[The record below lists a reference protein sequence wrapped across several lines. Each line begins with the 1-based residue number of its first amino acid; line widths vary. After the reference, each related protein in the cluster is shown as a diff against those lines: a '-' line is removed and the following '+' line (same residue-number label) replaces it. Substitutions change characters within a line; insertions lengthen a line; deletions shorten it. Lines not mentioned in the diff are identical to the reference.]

1 MEIIPL
7 GSTCSVAYQL
17 RRLGLRNFAFP
28 FDWIRINNLSL
39 VTDLMEN
46 NFVNFLDLQNYEFL
60 EVSHKFEVNNKMISY
75 IYQNQFCRFYHEFD
89 KYIDNSN
96 FMKFKEKY
104 NRRIERLYQI
114 IRVKKKILF
123 IREEIGNLSLNKIKK
138 FSKLINEINPDLV
151 WKLKIIVNKEKY
163 LSLKSENVEIVYSN
177 EKVTDWTRPELN
189 WSSIFA
195 Y

>member
-60 EVSHKFEVNNKMISY
+60 EVSHKFEVNKKMISY

-89 KYIDNSN
+89 RYIDNSN
-96 FMKFKEKY
+96 FMKFKDKY